1 MPPLRGDMPWVD
13 WTLLGVLAGGFAYGV
28 ATIAIRERSLPFIIR
43 QREESMDF
51 SLHEGKDKDK
61 EKEELTFTD
70 ARHEFNKIL
79 MELME
84 KREELLEKA
93 RLRDE
98 KEAAEAEAKAIERK
112 LAIMKSIQDAAEKE
126 ALKQKKE
133 ADEYAARKEKERV
146 ELESF
151 KERMDTKRKEEEER
165 LRVLEVEENSA
176 RIADEAVRQENMLA
190 MEAQR
195 NFEVETQVETE
206 SEGIE
211 ADVDT
216 QKELEQRLERE
227 GAKSGEVQISLMW
240 NDRNDL
246 DLHVLCPSGERI
258 HGGNRDSKCG
268 GELDVDMNVRAE
280 SKRPVE
286 SVVWGEGAPPGVYKA
301 YVHFYK
307 HHSKRRTKKH
317 SRFTVIVNAG
327 GEVKE
332 YTDSLSLGDPIK
344 HIAEFSMP
352 ELNQRIGYEPE
363 TSLER
368 VKLDIENASTI
379 EEYQD
384 IDLEGIPAG
393 LKLVWEE
400 NIQRKIL
407 DLENLA
413 EQEAKEAR
421 FEDVKQMLILATS
434 PEEIEDIDFTVFDE
448 DETQRLNDI
457 LEGNIDVQQATKYNE
472 LLERITTATRAT
484 EIQGTIIS
492 GVNDEQ
498 RALLKE
504 TKDEVLERFNT
515 SLFSEAWGRIDA
527 ASTSEELNEI
537 EFVGINEEQM
547 KSLMEHLQGRFLELQ
562 NIESFD
568 DIIRESD
575 IDDEDE
581 ITLTDEFKEVLSET
595 LVGEDNFEEASEM
608 AKELHTVIEA
618 ETIEGS
624 ITEETLETNEGIEE
638 LPVSVPVSEVPLQTE
653 GESEVES
660 FDDLLRELD
669 APAEKLEA
677 ESDIDEFETPL
688 SDEVEDT
695 LSDTTAE
702 ELDTPEIKNNLEEA
716 LETIEGIEE
725 STVSVPVS
733 EESLQ
738 TEEGESEVES
748 FDDLLKELD
757 APVAELETESDI
769 GEVEPP
775 QSVEVEDTFSDTPAE
790 ELDAPENEDN
800 LGKTPETLEVI
811 EEVPVSEESLQT
823 EEGESEVES
832 LEDLLGKLEE
842 ESDIDEVESP
852 LSDEVED
859 TLSDTTAEELDAP
872 VDELE
877 AEPDID
883 EVESPL
889 SDEVEDTLS
898 DTTAEE
904 LETPETPLERIKNKI
919 ANASTIEEYQD
930 IDLEGI
936 PAGLKQVWKENIQR
950 NIDDLEETE
959 LAIGEISPLP
969 SEDEAGKFDLLPI
982 GSEMK
987 LSSALVEEL
996 DKRLKYQ
1003 GTERADWEVSL
1014 IWNNKND
1021 LDLHLSTPA
1030 GNIINVDAQYSPCGG
1045 QLVAAMNSKSASKK
1059 PIEHII
1065 WHSKPPVGTYEVSV
1079 DHFRKRLGL
1088 GTRDPTSF
1096 VVVLNRKGS
1105 LSCWGGEISSSE
1117 PTRSVFKFEIH

>member
-1 MPPLRGDMPWVD
+1 MPWVD

-28 ATIAIRERSLPFIIR
+28 ATIAIRERSLPFIIS

-51 SLHEGKDKDK
+51 SLHEGKEKDK
-61 EKEELTFTD
+61 EEELTFTD

-84 KREELLEKA
+84 NREALLEKA

-98 KEAAEAEAKAIERK
+98 KEAAEEEAIAIKRK
-112 LAIMKSIQDAAEKE
+112 LMIMESIKDAAEKE
-126 ALKQKKE
+126 ALQQKKE
-133 ADEYAARKEKERV
+133 AEEYAARKEKERV
-146 ELESF
+146 ELETF

-165 LRVLEVEENSA
+165 LRLLEIEENSA

-195 NFEVETQVETE
+195 NFEVESQVETE
-206 SEGIE
+206 SEGVE
-211 ADVDT
+211 ADEDT

-227 GAKSGEVQISLMW
+227 GAKAGEVQISLMW

-286 SVVWGEGAPPGVYKA
+286 NVVWSEKAPPGVYKA

-307 HHSKRRTKKH
+307 HHPKRRTKKH
-317 SRFTVIVNAG
+317 CRFTVIVNAG
-327 GEVKE
+327 GEIKE

-352 ELNQRIGYEPE
+352 ELNQRIGYEAD

-368 VKLDIENASTI
+368 VKLDIANASTI

-393 LKLVWEE
+393 LKQVWEE
-400 NIQRKIL
+400 NIQRNIE

-434 PEEIEDIDFTVFDE
+434 PEELEDLDFTGFDE
-448 DETQRLNDI
+448 DETQRLNEI
-457 LEGNIDVQQATKYNE
+457 LEGNIDIQQATKYNE
-472 LLERITTATRAT
+472 LMEKITTATRAT
-484 EIQGTIIS
+484 EIQGTIIA
-492 GVNDEQ
+492 GVNEEQ

-504 TKDEVLERFNT
+504 AKDELLDRFNT
-515 SLFSEAWGRIDA
+515 SLFSEAWALIDA
-527 ASTSEELNEI
+527 ASTTEELDEI
-537 EFVGINEEQM
+537 EFVGISEEQM

-568 DIIRESD
+568 DLIRESD

-581 ITLTDEFKEVLSET
+581 ISLTDEFKEVLSEA
-595 LVGEDNFEEASEM
+595 LVDEDSFEEATEM

-618 ETIEGS
+618 ETIEES
-624 ITEETLETNEGIEE
+624 ITEESL
-638 LPVSVPVSEVPLQTE
+638 
-653 GESEVES
+653 
-660 FDDLLRELD
+660 
-669 APAEKLEA
+669 
-677 ESDIDEFETPL
+677 
-688 SDEVEDT
+688 
-695 LSDTTAE
+695 
-702 ELDTPEIKNNLEEA
+702 EA
-716 LETIEGIEE
+716 LEE
-725 STVSVPVS
+725 VLVS

-738 TEEGESEVES
+738 AEEGESEVES

-757 APVAELETESDI
+757 VPEGGLDA
-769 GEVEPP
+769 
-775 QSVEVEDTFSDTPAE
+775 QE
-790 ELDAPENEDN
+790 ELDAPEE
-800 LGKTPETLEVI
+800 ELEA
-811 EEVPVSEESLQT
+811 
-823 EEGESEVES
+823 G
-832 LEDLLGKLEE
+832 
-842 ESDIDEVESP
+842 SDIDEDETP

-859 TLSDTTAEELDAP
+859 ILSDAPEEELDAP
-872 VDELE
+872 
-877 AEPDID
+877 
-883 EVESPL
+883 
-889 SDEVEDTLS
+889 
-898 DTTAEE
+898 
-904 LETPETPLERIKNKI
+904 ETETPLERIKNEI
-919 ANASTIEEYQD
+919 ENASTIEEYQD
-930 IDLEGI
+930 INLEGI

-950 NIDDLEETE
+950 NIEDLEETE
-959 LAIGEISPLP
+959 VANEEISSLP
-969 SEDEAGKFDLLPI
+969 SEDETGKFDLLPI
-982 GSEMK
+982 GSEIK
-987 LSSALVEEL
+987 LSSALLEEL

-1045 QLVAAMNSKSASKK
+1045 QLVAAMNSNSASKK
-1059 PIEHII
+1059 PIEHLI

-1079 DHFRKRLGL
+1079 EHFRKRLGL

-1105 LSCWGGEISSSE
+1105 LSGWEGKISSSE
-1117 PTRSVFKFEIH
+1117 PIRSVIKFEIH